1 MHMKLP
7 HNELKSNSKLW
18 SRMAQQNAVQ
28 QTPFW
33 YNFLL
38 ICLKPLYRWKIK
50 QRAES
55 DALFQQECIERFGPF
70 QTPKNLHTIWFH
82 VVSIGETNA
91 AQPLI
96 EHYLKLGHPVLVTNT
111 TKTGQARA
119 KSLFL
124 KAPYLALFQA
134 VYLPV
139 DQKPLLKQFF
149 DLYQPKLLALV
160 ETEIWPNLI
169 AQAKQQQI
177 PCILL
182 NARLSEKSAK
192 GYAKVSRLTQA
203 MLQQLTWMLT
213 QDQATQQRYVD
224 LGLEKAKSQV
234 VGNIKFD
241 ISAPNSFIEQAEQLK
256 QEWQLE
262 KRQIITLASTHAPE
276 EEQLLK
282 QLQTH
287 LNSNPD
293 LLCMVVPRHPER
305 FDEVYKICQSLNLN
319 TQRRSL
325 KQPIQIDTQVFL
337 ADSMGEMWLWYA
349 LSQACFVG
357 GSLNEPGGGHN
368 ILEPMV
374 LNIPTVIGPR
384 YFNFQSI
391 VDEFVAAQGILIGE
405 NAAQVAQQLL
415 SCLDDPLQ
423 TQQQVAHAQQV
434 LQRNKGSLQKHIQ
447 LLDHYLQQTASS

>member
-1 MHMKLP
+1 
-7 HNELKSNSKLW
+7 
-18 SRMAQQNAVQ
+18 MAQEIAVQ

-38 ICLKPLYRWKIK
+38 VCLKPLYRWKIR

-55 DALFQQECIERFGPF
+55 DALFQQECLERFGPF
-70 QTPKNLHTIWFH
+70 QPPKNLNTIWFH
-82 VVSIGETNA
+82 VVSVGETNA

-96 EHYLKLGHPVLVTNT
+96 EHYLKLGHSVLVTNT

-119 KSLFL
+119 KSLFYE
-124 KAPYLALFQA
+124 KYSTLFQA

-149 DLYQPKLLALV
+149 ELYQPKLLALV

-169 AQAKQQQI
+169 AQAKQKQI

-192 GYAKVSRLTQA
+192 GYDKVRRLTQP
-203 MLQQLTWMLT
+203 MLQQLTWLLA
-213 QDQATQQRYVD
+213 QDITTQQRYVD
-224 LGLEKAKSQV
+224 LGLDQSKSQV

-282 QLQTH
+282 QLQPH

>member
-1 MHMKLP
+1 
-7 HNELKSNSKLW
+7 
-18 SRMAQQNAVQ
+18 MAQHNAVQ

-38 ICLKPLYRWKIK
+38 VCLKPLYRWKIR

-55 DALFQQECIERFGPF
+55 DALYQQECLERFGPF
-70 QTPKNLHTIWFH
+70 QPPKNLNTIWFH
-82 VVSIGETNA
+82 VVSVGETNA

-96 EHYLKLGHPVLVTNT
+96 EHYLKLGHSVLVTNT

-119 KSLFL
+119 KSLFYE
-124 KAPYLALFQA
+124 KYSTLFQA

-149 DLYQPKLLALV
+149 ELYQPKILALV

-169 AQAKQQQI
+169 AQAKQKQI

-182 NARLSEKSAK
+182 NARLSAKSAK
-192 GYAKVSRLTQA
+192 GYDKVRRLTQP
-203 MLQQLTWMLT
+203 MLQQLTWLLA
-213 QDQATQQRYVD
+213 QDITTQQRYVD
-224 LGLEKAKSQV
+224 LGLDQSKSQV

-282 QLQTH
+282 QLQPH

>member
-1 MHMKLP
+1 
-7 HNELKSNSKLW
+7 
-18 SRMAQQNAVQ
+18 MAQEIAVQ

-38 ICLKPLYRWKIK
+38 VCLKPLYRWKIR

-55 DALFQQECIERFGPF
+55 DALFQQECLERFGPF
-70 QTPKNLHTIWFH
+70 QPPKNLNTIWFH
-82 VVSIGETNA
+82 VVSVGETNA

-96 EHYLKLGHPVLVTNT
+96 EHYLKLGHSVLVTNT

-119 KSLFL
+119 KSLFSE
-124 KAPYLALFQA
+124 KYSTLFQA

-149 DLYQPKLLALV
+149 ELYQPKLLALV

-169 AQAKQQQI
+169 AQAKQKQI

-182 NARLSEKSAK
+182 NARLSAKSAK
-192 GYAKVSRLTQA
+192 GYDKVRRLTQP
-203 MLQQLTWMLT
+203 MLQQLTWLLA
-213 QDQATQQRYVD
+213 QDIATQQRYVD
-224 LGLEKAKSQV
+224 LGLDQSKSQV

-241 ISAPNSFIEQAEQLK
+241 ISAPTSFIEQAEQLK

>member
-1 MHMKLP
+1 
-7 HNELKSNSKLW
+7 
-18 SRMAQQNAVQ
+18 MAQAKSAQ

-38 ICLKPLYRWKIK
+38 ACLKPLYRWKIK

-70 QTPKNLHTIWFH
+70 QPPKNLHAMWFH
-82 VVSIGETNA
+82 VVSVGETNA

-124 KAPYLALFQA
+124 KAPYLDLFQA

-139 DQKPLLKQFF
+139 DQKSLLKQFF
-149 DLYQPKLLALV
+149 ALYQPKILALV

-169 AQAKQQQI
+169 AAAQQHQI
-177 PCILL
+177 ACILL

-192 GYAKVSRLTQA
+192 GYAKVRRLTQP
-203 MLQQLTWMLT
+203 MLQQLTWMLS
-213 QDQATQQRYVD
+213 QDSATLARYVD
-224 LGLEKAKSQV
+224 LGLDQTKSQV

-241 ISAPNSFIEQAEQLK
+241 ITAPTDFIEQAEQLK
-256 QEWQLE
+256 QDWQLAG
-262 KRQIITLASTHAPE
+262 RQIITLASTHAPE
-276 EEQLLK
+276 EESLLK
-282 QLQTH
+282 QLQPD
-287 LNSNPD
+287 LNSNPN
-293 LLCMVVPRHPER
+293 LLCIVVPRHPER
-305 FDEVYKICQSLNLN
+305 FDEVYKVCQNLNLN

-325 KQPIQIDTQVFL
+325 GQRIEANTQVFL

-349 LSQACFVG
+349 MSQASFVG

-374 LNIPTVIGPR
+374 LNVPTVIGPR

-391 VDEFVAAQGILIGE
+391 VDEFVIARGILVGE
-405 NAAQVAQQLL
+405 NAEQVTAQLL
-415 SCLDDPLQ
+415 GCLDDSKQ
-423 TQQQVAHAQQV
+423 RQQLIEQAQVV
-434 LQRNKGSLQKHIQ
+434 LQRNQGSLQQHIQ
-447 LLDHYLQQTASS
+447 LLDHYLKATDAS

>member
-1 MHMKLP
+1 
-7 HNELKSNSKLW
+7 
-18 SRMAQQNAVQ
+18 MAQEIAVQ

-38 ICLKPLYRWKIK
+38 VCLKPLYRWKIR

-55 DALFQQECIERFGPF
+55 DALFQQECLERFGPF
-70 QTPKNLHTIWFH
+70 QPPKNLNTIWFH
-82 VVSIGETNA
+82 VVSVGETNA

-96 EHYLKLGHPVLVTNT
+96 EHYLKLGHSVLVTNT

-119 KSLFL
+119 KSLFYE
-124 KAPYLALFQA
+124 KYSTLFQA

-149 DLYQPKLLALV
+149 ELYQPKILALV

-169 AQAKQQQI
+169 AQAKQKQI

-192 GYAKVSRLTQA
+192 GYDKVRRLTQP
-203 MLQQLTWMLT
+203 MLQQLTWLLA
-213 QDQATQQRYVD
+213 QDITTQQRYVD
-224 LGLEKAKSQV
+224 LGLDQSKSQV

-241 ISAPNSFIEQAEQLK
+241 ISAPTSFIEQAEQLK

-282 QLQTH
+282 QLQPH

-325 KQPIQIDTQVFL
+325 KQPIQTDTQVFL

>member
-1 MHMKLP
+1 
-7 HNELKSNSKLW
+7 
-18 SRMAQQNAVQ
+18 MAQQNAVQ

-38 ICLKPLYRWKIK
+38 TCIKPLYRWKIK
-50 QRAES
+50 QRAET

-70 QTPKNLHTIWFH
+70 QAPKNLRVIWFH
-82 VVSIGETNA
+82 AVSVGETNA

-96 EHYLKLGHPVLVTNT
+96 EHYLKLGHSVLVTNT

-124 KAPYLALFQA
+124 KAPYLDLFQA

-139 DQKPLLKQFF
+139 DQKALLKRFF
-149 DLYQPKLLALV
+149 NLYQPRLLALV

-192 GYAKVSRLTQA
+192 GYGKVRRLTQP

-213 QDQATQQRYVD
+213 QDAATQHRYVD
-224 LGLEKAKSQV
+224 LGLDQAKSQV

-241 ISAPNSFIEQAEQLK
+241 ISAPEQYLQQAQQLK
-256 QEWQLE
+256 QDWQLAS
-262 KRQIITLASTHAPE
+262 RQITILASTHAPE
-276 EEQLLK
+276 EESLLK
-282 QLQTH
+282 QLQPH
-287 LNSNPD
+287 LNSNPN
-293 LLCMVVPRHPER
+293 LLCIVVPRHPER
-305 FDEVYKICQSLNLN
+305 FDEVYQVCQSLNLK

-325 KQPIQIDTQVFL
+325 QQPIQADTQVFL

-349 LSQACFVG
+349 LSQVCFVG

-374 LNIPTVIGPR
+374 LNVPTVIGPR
-384 YFNFQSI
+384 YFNFQTI
-391 VDEFVAAQGILIGE
+391 VDEFVAQQGILIGE
-405 NAAQVAQQLL
+405 DAAQVGQQLL
-415 SCLDDPLQ
+415 ACLEDDAQ
-423 TQQQVAHAQQV
+423 TQQLVQQAQLV

-447 LLDHYLQQTASS
+447 LLDHYLQQTVSS

>member
-1 MHMKLP
+1 
-7 HNELKSNSKLW
+7 
-18 SRMAQQNAVQ
+18 MAQHNAVQ

-38 ICLKPLYRWKIK
+38 VCLKPLYRWKIR

-55 DALFQQECIERFGPF
+55 DALYQQECLERFGPF
-70 QTPKNLHTIWFH
+70 QPPKNLNTIWFH
-82 VVSIGETNA
+82 VVSVGETNA

-96 EHYLKLGHPVLVTNT
+96 EHYLKLGHSVLVTNT

-119 KSLFL
+119 KSLFYE
-124 KAPYLALFQA
+124 KYSTLFQA

-149 DLYQPKLLALV
+149 ELYQPKILALV

-169 AQAKQQQI
+169 AQAKQKQI

-192 GYAKVSRLTQA
+192 GYDKVRRLTQP
-203 MLQQLTWMLT
+203 MLQQLTWLLA
-213 QDQATQQRYVD
+213 QDITTQQRYVD
-224 LGLEKAKSQV
+224 LGLDQSKSQV

-282 QLQTH
+282 QLQPH

-293 LLCMVVPRHPER
+293 LLCIVVPRHPER

-325 KQPIQIDTQVFL
+325 KQPIQTDTQVFL

>member
-1 MHMKLP
+1 
-7 HNELKSNSKLW
+7 
-18 SRMAQQNAVQ
+18 MAQHNAVQ

-38 ICLKPLYRWKIK
+38 VCLKPLYRWKIR

-55 DALFQQECIERFGPF
+55 DALYQQECLERFGPF
-70 QTPKNLHTIWFH
+70 QPPKNLNTIWFH
-82 VVSIGETNA
+82 VVSVGETNA

-96 EHYLKLGHPVLVTNT
+96 EHYLKLGHSVLVTNT

-119 KSLFL
+119 KSLFYE
-124 KAPYLALFQA
+124 KYSTLFQA

-149 DLYQPKLLALV
+149 ELYQPKLLALV

-169 AQAKQQQI
+169 AQAKQKQI

-192 GYAKVSRLTQA
+192 GYDKVRRLTQP
-203 MLQQLTWMLT
+203 MLQQLTWLLA
-213 QDQATQQRYVD
+213 QDITTQQRYVD
-224 LGLEKAKSQV
+224 LGLDQSKSQV

-282 QLQTH
+282 QLQPH

>member
-1 MHMKLP
+1 
-7 HNELKSNSKLW
+7 
-18 SRMAQQNAVQ
+18 MAQNTAAQ

-38 ICLKPLYRWKIK
+38 ACIKPLYRWKIK

-55 DALFQQECIERFGPF
+55 DALFQQECIERFGSF
-70 QTPKNLHTIWFH
+70 QPPKNLGAIWFH
-82 VVSIGETNA
+82 AVSVGETNA

-124 KAPYLALFQA
+124 KAPYLDLFQA

-139 DQKPLLKQFF
+139 DQKALLKQFF
-149 DLYQPKLLALV
+149 NLYQPRLLALV

-192 GYAKVSRLTQA
+192 GYGRVRRLTQP
-203 MLQQLTWMLT
+203 MLQQLTWMLA
-213 QDQATQQRYVD
+213 QDVATQQRYVE
-224 LGLEKAKSQV
+224 LGLEQAKSQV

-241 ISAPNSFIEQAEQLK
+241 ISAPEQYLQQAQQLK
-256 QEWQLE
+256 QDWQLAD
-262 KRQIITLASTHAPE
+262 RQIITLASTHAPE
-276 EEQLLK
+276 EQSLLK
-282 QLQTH
+282 QLQSH
-287 LNSNPD
+287 LNSNPA
-293 LLCMVVPRHPER
+293 LLCIVVPRHPER
-305 FDEVYKICQSLNLN
+305 FDEVYQVCQSLNLK

-325 KQPIQIDTQVFL
+325 QQSIQADTQVFL

-349 LSQACFVG
+349 LSQVCFVG

-374 LNIPTVIGPR
+374 LNVPTVIGPR
-384 YFNFQSI
+384 YFNFQTI
-391 VDEFVAAQGILIGE
+391 VDEFVAQQGILIGE
-405 NAAQVAQQLL
+405 DAAQVGQQLL
-415 SCLDDPLQ
+415 ACLEDDAQ
-423 TQQQVAHAQQV
+423 TQQLVMQAQRV
-434 LQRNKGSLQKHIQ
+434 LQANKGSLQQHIQ
-447 LLDHYLQQTASS
+447 CLDHYLQQTALS